1 LSEKVADAAGKKLF
15 DQLIKWF
22 AGCWES
28 AGGRNLACPSSI
40 VVHDD
45 TDRYNLKT
53 KKWESAFADDEDD
66 DDIDFDWD

>member
-40 VVHDD
+40 AVHDD